1 MQRKSV
7 QSLMRELE
15 RHGVRLRRDG
25 RLQLS
30 GEAPA
35 ALLLR
40 AHRNRRALV
49 AALGRAGD

>member
-15 RHGVRLRRDG
+15 RHGVQLQDG
-25 RLQLS
+25 RFQLS

-35 ALLLR
+35 SLLLR
-40 AHRNRRALV
+40 AHRNRRALL
-49 AALGRAGD
+49 AASRGRD